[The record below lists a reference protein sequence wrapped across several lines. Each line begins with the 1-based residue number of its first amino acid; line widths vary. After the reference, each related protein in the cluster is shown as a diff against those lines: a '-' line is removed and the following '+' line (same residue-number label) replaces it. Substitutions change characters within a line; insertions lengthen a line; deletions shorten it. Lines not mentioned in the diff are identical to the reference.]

1 MNPRR
6 RATAIAVVGTAVGAT
21 GLGVLAAPAG
31 AGTEP
36 DLPPVEA
43 QALVESVLRADVP
56 ALSGTVGLD
65 NGLDLA
71 ALPGLSA
78 LNSESARVFHDGEG
92 HSRVALER
100 ERGELTAV
108 LGEDALWTYDSGAE
122 SATRVDVPRGEH
134 HRSPGAGREAADP
147 TALARQFVA
156 GARENSTVSV
166 DGTATVADRP
176 AYELVLTPRPDER
189 TLLREVRVAVDEQ
202 TRMPLRLSVF
212 THGTT
217 EPALEVGFDEL
228 DLGAQPAHL
237 FEFEPPEGVDVE
249 SVDPGEKGARPDTEG
264 HGSGNRPVE
273 TVGDGW
279 DTVLL
284 TRIPEDALR
293 QGSDAGGPTG
303 MGSPRDLLRQ
313 VGERV
318 TGPYGSGHLITTGA
332 VTALVTDD
340 GRVAVG
346 AVPEPVLTEALGT
359 R

>member
-31 AGTEP
+31 AGTDP

-65 NGLDLA
+65 NGLDLPA
-71 ALPGLSA
+71 VPGVPALE
-78 LNSESARVFHDGEG
+78 SESARVFHDGEG

-108 LGEDALWTYDSGAE
+108 LGEEALWTYDSGAE

-134 HRSPGAGREAADP
+134 HRAPGAGREAADP

-156 GARENSTVSV
+156 GARESSTVSV

-249 SVDPGEKGARPDTEG
+249 SVTPGEKGARPDTEG
-264 HGSGNRPVE
+264 HGPGHRPVE

-284 TRIPEDALR
+284 TRLPEDALR
-293 QGSDAGGPTG
+293 QGSDAGGPTD

>member
-31 AGTEP
+31 AGTDP

-43 QALVESVLRADVP
+43 QALVESMLRADVP

-65 NGLDLA
+65 NGLDLPA
-71 ALPGLSA
+71 VPGVPA

-108 LGEDALWTYDSGAE
+108 LGEDALWTYESGAE
-122 SATRVDVPRGEH
+122 SATRADVPRGEH
-134 HRSPGAGREAADP
+134 HRSPGAGREATDP

-156 GARENSTVSV
+156 GARESSTVSV
-166 DGTATVADRP
+166 DGTATVAERP
-176 AYELVLTPRPDER
+176 AYELVLNPRPDER

-212 THGTT
+212 THGTP
-217 EPALEVGFDEL
+217 EPALEVGFDDL

-237 FEFEPPEGVDVE
+237 FEFDPPEGVDVE
-249 SVDPGEKGARPDTEG
+249 SVNPGEKGARPGTDGPG
-264 HGSGNRPVE
+264 HRPVE

-284 TRIPEDALR
+284 TRLPEGALR
-293 QGSDAGGPTG
+293 QGSDAGGPTD
-303 MGSPRDLLRQ
+303 MGNPRDLLPQ

-346 AVPEPVLTEALGT
+346 AVPEPVLAEALGT